1 MNRCVEPHE
10 AGPRCFQRPVDLDPT
25 CKVESSL
32 IRSTLRWTV
41 LRLVT
46 SVRWVKNFKGCTAV
60 ITGGASGIGL
70 AVARRL
76 GEEGANIVIGDIE
89 AEALDRAA
97 TALDNAG
104 IPVEAVVTDVAQRDQ
119 IATLADAA
127 TARFSDIHFL
137 HNNAGVTTAGLA
149 EELSDT
155 QWDWVMDVNLNSV
168 IWGCRE
174 FLPRMKAH
182 GQPAHIVNTA
192 SMAGHA
198 SAPLMG
204 PYNVSKYGVV
214 ALSETLSKEML
225 MTKSGVGVSVL
236 CPAFVQTAIG
246 SSRRNMP
253 NALKVN
259 QSPSAAGETQS
270 AIDRM
275 IASGIPA
282 ADVADAVHDAVVGD
296 MFWIITHD
304 ESKPTITERARQIV
318 EGVNPTPTGFV

>member
-1 MNRCVEPHE
+1 M
-10 AGPRCFQRPVDLDPT
+10 
-25 CKVESSL
+25 
-32 IRSTLRWTV
+32 RWTV

-97 TALDNAG
+97 IALDNAG

-119 IATLADAA
+119 IVALADAA
-127 TARFSDIHFL
+127 TARFGDIHFL

-192 SMAGHA
+192 SMAGMSGGPMMAPYFA
-198 SAPLMG
+198 S
-204 PYNVSKYGVV
+204 KFGVV
-214 ALSETLSKEML
+214 GLSEGLWHEAKVSR
-225 MTKSGVGVSVL
+225 SNVGVSVL
-236 CPAFVQTAIG
+236 CPAFVRTGIARSDRNQPDGMGGWVLEGSDQASRFGEFLTAGVDSGIE
-246 SSRRNMP
+246 P
-253 NALKVN
+253 AEVADKVLEAVVN
-259 QSPSAAGETQS
+259 EQLWILTHPESGQSVMNRAEAIAG
-270 AIDRM
+270 
-275 IASGIPA
+275 SGIPQR
-282 ADVADAVHDAVVGD
+282 VRRMG
-296 MFWIITHD
+296 
-304 ESKPTITERARQIV
+304 E
-318 EGVNPTPTGFV
+318 